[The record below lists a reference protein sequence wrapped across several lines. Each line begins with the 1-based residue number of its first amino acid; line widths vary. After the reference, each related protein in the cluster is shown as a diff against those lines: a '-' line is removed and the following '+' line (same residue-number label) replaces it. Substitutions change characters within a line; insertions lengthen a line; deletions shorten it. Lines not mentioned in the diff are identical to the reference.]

1 MAKKKD
7 ENILWSDRVHH
18 MWFPISFTKYCIKN
32 ERLYV
37 DKGFFNS
44 TSDETLLYRIVDLQL
59 KRSLGQKI
67 FGTGDVVLFTKVD
80 KNPEIVLHNIKKPRE
95 TKEMISELVE
105 NVRNAKNVVGKE
117 FYSGPHAGHGHDVD
131 LNDNGIPDYLEDD
144 DPAL

>member
-1 MAKKKD
+1 MAKKTD
-7 ENILWSDRVHH
+7 ENIIWSDRVHH
-18 MWFPISFTKYCIKN
+18 AWFPFSFTKYCIKN

-37 DKGFFNS
+37 DTGFFNS

-59 KRSLGQKI
+59 KRSFGQKI

-105 NVRNAKNVVGKE
+105 NIRNAKNVVGKE
-117 FYSGPHAGHGHDVD
+117 FYGGPGGHGHDED
-131 LNDNGIPDYLEDD
+131 LNHNGIPDWMENEEHTN
-144 DPAL
+144 

>member
-1 MAKKKD
+1 MANNKD
-7 ENILWSDRVHH
+7 EGIIWSDRVHH
-18 MWFPISFTKYCIKN
+18 AWFPLSFTKYCIKN
-32 ERLYV
+32 ERLHV
-37 DKGFFNS
+37 DKGFLNT

-59 KRSLGQKI
+59 RSNVWQKI

-117 FYSGPHAGHGHDVD
+117 FYSGPHAGGPMDDMDGDGV
-131 LNDNGIPDYLEDD
+131 PDYMEDNNM
-144 DPAL
+144 